1 MTSTSLPYIEHRI
14 QRPQGHIHAREYPGG
29 GPAFVLMHGF
39 PDNLHIYDELV
50 PYLTRA
56 GHRVVS
62 FDFLGFGQSAKPDG
76 AVYNFAQQLGDL
88 EAVVDALKLE
98 RIIPVAH
105 DAAGPTAIN
114 YTLAHRDRVAELHIL
129 NSLYALTPAIRMP
142 ELIEVFAS
150 PSLRALA
157 TAFTQSPE
165 QLGWLLG
172 VQQALFHAA
181 LPAHQQAHFLEVMPG
196 LIGDNFR
203 QQPSA
208 LPAFAQMNADLFA
221 EVTRNAARLD
231 EVKALELPVRIIW
244 GAADPYLGAA
254 LAEDFRAC
262 FGDVTLDLIEAG
274 HWLQI
279 DAPAEV
285 VALMTKPRGQ

>member
-1 MTSTSLPYIEHRI
+1 
-14 QRPQGHIHAREYPGG
+14 
-29 GPAFVLMHGF
+29 
-39 PDNLHIYDELV
+39 
-50 PYLTRA
+50 
-56 GHRVVS
+56 
-62 FDFLGFGQSAKPDG
+62 
-76 AVYNFAQQLGDL
+76 
-88 EAVVDALKLE
+88 
-98 RIIPVAH
+98 
-105 DAAGPTAIN
+105 
-114 YTLAHRDRVAELHIL
+114 
-129 NSLYALTPAIRMP
+129 
-142 ELIEVFAS
+142 
-150 PSLRALA
+150 
-157 TAFTQSPE
+157 
-165 QLGWLLG
+165 
-172 VQQALFHAA
+172 
-181 LPAHQQAHFLEVMPG
+181 MPG